1 VTAALPLRA
10 VLLDMGGV
18 LLEMHNESGLP
29 EGEADAAGRTEL
41 LALLRERGGRAEE
54 GDFGSDLERLLF
66 TPWRAEYRLRYERQR
81 EAEWGPHVERLIAA
95 TGARVSPDEVLA
107 AWFRPY
113 GEGLRPLPGAAATL
127 RELRARGLALG
138 LVSNVALPGE
148 LYRRRLGALG
158 LIEPGLIEAGLAEPF
173 GVFRFSH
180 DEGSRKPA
188 PAMLLSA
195 LVALGAKPAE
205 AVMVGDRKKSD
216 VAAGRAAGTR
226 TIWLRSHHAEGPAPD
241 ATIDSLAELPAALA
255 ALAARL
261 Q

>member
-1 VTAALPLRA
+1 MNVRA

-18 LLEMHNESGLP
+18 LLAMRNESGLP
-29 EGEADAAGRTEL
+29 EGEADAAGRAAL
-41 LALLRERGGRAEE
+41 LALLRERGGHAEE
-54 GDFGSDLERLLF
+54 GDLERLLF
-66 TPWRAEYRLRYERQR
+66 APWRTEYRLRYERQR

-113 GEGLRPLPGAAATL
+113 GEGLRPLAGAAEAL
-127 RELRARGLALG
+127 RELRAHGLALG

-148 LYRRRLGALG
+148 LYRRRLA
-158 LIEPGLIEAGLAEPF
+158 AHDLAEPF
-173 GVFRFSH
+173 ATFRFSC

-195 LVALGAKPAE
+195 LAALGATPAE

-226 TIWLRSHHAEGPAPD
+226 TVWLRSHHDDGPEPD
-241 ATIDSLAELPAALA
+241 ATIGSLAELRAALA
-255 ALAARL
+255 AL
-261 Q
+261 

>member
-1 VTAALPLRA
+1 VTAALSLRA

-29 EGEADAAGRTEL
+29 EDEAAAAGRSEL

-54 GDFGSDLERLLF
+54 GDLESDLERLLF
-66 TPWRAEYRLRYERQR
+66 APWRAEYRLRYERQR

-113 GEGLRPLPGAAATL
+113 GDTLRPLPDAAETL
-127 RELRARGLALG
+127 RELRARSLVLG
-138 LVSNVALPGE
+138 VVSNVALPGD
-148 LYRRRLGALG
+148 LYRRRLAALD
-158 LIEPGLIEAGLAEPF
+158 LIESGLAEPF
-173 GVFRFSH
+173 GALRFSC
-180 DEGSRKPA
+180 DAGSRKPA

-195 LVALGAKPAE
+195 LAALGATPAE

-241 ATIDSLAELPAALA
+241 ATIDSLAELPAALD